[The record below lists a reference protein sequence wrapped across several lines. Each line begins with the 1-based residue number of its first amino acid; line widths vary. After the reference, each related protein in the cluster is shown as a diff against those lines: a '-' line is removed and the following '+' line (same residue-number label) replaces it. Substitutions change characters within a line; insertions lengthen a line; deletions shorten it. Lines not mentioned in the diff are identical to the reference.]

1 MIKVA
6 LTVAAGGAVGSVLRF
21 LTSAWVVA
29 QWPRHYYLATFAVN
43 LIGCLAIGFLS
54 ALFLLRTDISL
65 ELRTGLTVGVL
76 GGLTTFSSFS
86 LEVLR
91 LLEAGGGARDGI
103 EQLQVLLHLRLARVV
118 HRAKD
123 AVEQIFLQADPAES
137 PHLKPESNVV

>member
-6 LTVAAGGAVGSVLRF
+6 IAVALGGAAGSLLRF

-29 QWPRHYYLATFAVN
+29 NWPRHYYLATLAVN

-54 ALFLLRTDISL
+54 AWFLLRSDISL
-65 ELRTGLTVGVL
+65 VLRTGLTVGVL

-91 LLEAGGGARDGI
+91 LLESGQHGLAVSYLLGSVLGGLGAAWLGMS
-103 EQLQVLLHLRLARVV
+103 LAR
-118 HRAKD
+118 
-123 AVEQIFLQADPAES
+123 L
-137 PHLKPESNVV
+137 

>member
-6 LTVAAGGAVGSVLRF
+6 IAVALGGAAGSLLRF

-29 QWPRHYYLATFAVN
+29 NWPRHYYLATLTVN

-54 ALFLLRTDISL
+54 AWFLLRSDIPL
-65 ELRTGLTVGVL
+65 VLRTGVTVGVL

-91 LLEAGGGARDGI
+91 LLESGQHGLAISYLLSSVLGGLGAAWLGMS
-103 EQLQVLLHLRLARVV
+103 LAR
-118 HRAKD
+118 
-123 AVEQIFLQADPAES
+123 L
-137 PHLKPESNVV
+137 